1 MAQPQLPMA
10 PQNQFQAIVANAPKF
25 VPFIF
30 LLVSMAVVVNDYSA
44 NRTYLVQLVGA
55 PEYLNEF
62 DKNYREKL

>member
-1 MAQPQLPMA
+1 
-10 PQNQFQAIVANAPKF
+10 
-25 VPFIF
+25 
-30 LLVSMAVVVNDYSA
+30 MAVVVNDYSA